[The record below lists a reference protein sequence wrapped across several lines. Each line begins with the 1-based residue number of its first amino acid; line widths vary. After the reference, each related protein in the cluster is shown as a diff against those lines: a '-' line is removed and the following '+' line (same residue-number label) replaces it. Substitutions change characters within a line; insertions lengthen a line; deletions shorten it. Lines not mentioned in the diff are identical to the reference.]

1 MSKLNKKYQKLD
13 VEVKNNRLIISIG
26 VDTLAFAA
34 NCSDYFKQAR
44 VKKSNQESFA
54 KEVVNFMIKE
64 NEVGESLLT
73 RFLDKCFERAVGS
86 GAESITYKDEV

>member
-1 MSKLNKKYQKLD
+1 MSKSHKKYQKLD
-13 VEVKNNRLIISIG
+13 VDIKNDRLLISVG

-34 NCSDYFKQAR
+34 NHSDYFKQAR
-44 VKKSNQESFA
+44 IKKSDQERFA
-54 KEVVNFMIKE
+54 KELVDLMVKE

-73 RFLDKCFERAVGS
+73 RFLDKCFERAVDS